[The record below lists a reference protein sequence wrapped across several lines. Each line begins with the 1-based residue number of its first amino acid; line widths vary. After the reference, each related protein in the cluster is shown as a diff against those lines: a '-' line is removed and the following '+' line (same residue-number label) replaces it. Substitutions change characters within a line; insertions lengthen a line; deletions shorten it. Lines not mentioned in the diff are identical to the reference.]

1 MSYTGR
7 MPTTLSAADLELA
20 HGVRMAVT
28 RLARRLRNQRSDL
41 SLTPSQLSVLASLD
55 KHGPITPGAL
65 AEHEQVQPPSMTRVL
80 AILEEKGLVLFTPHP
95 TDRRQKLVEVTPS
108 AHEMLV
114 ADRRAREEWLA
125 CRMAELT
132 PAEVAALRAA
142 TDVLE
147 KLNAP

>member
-1 MSYTGR
+1 

-28 RLARRLRNQRSDL
+28 RLARRLRNQRSDM

-55 KHGPITPGAL
+55 KHGPMTPGVL

-80 AILEEKGLVLFTPHP
+80 AILEEKGLIATSPHP
-95 TDRRQKLVEVTPS
+95 TDRRQKMVEVTGP
-108 AHEMLV
+108 AHAMLV

-142 TDVLE
+142 TPVLE
-147 KLNAP
+147 KLNLS

>member
-1 MSYTGR
+1 M
-7 MPTTLSAADLELA
+7 TTALSAADLELA

-28 RLARRLRNQRSDL
+28 RLARRLRGQRSDL
-41 SLTPSQLSVLASLD
+41 SLTPSQLSALAALD
-55 KHGPITPGAL
+55 KHGPVTPGAL

-80 AILEEKGLVLFTPHP
+80 AILEDKGLVLSTPHP
-95 TDRRQKLVEVTPS
+95 TDRRQKVVEVTPS
-108 AHEMLV
+108 AHAMLV

-125 CRMAELT
+125 CRMAELS

-142 TDVLE
+142 VGVLE

>member
-1 MSYTGR
+1 MT
-7 MPTTLSAADLELA
+7 TTLSAADLELA

-41 SLTPSQLSVLASLD
+41 SLTPSQLSALAALD
-55 KHGPITPGAL
+55 KHGPVTPGAL

-80 AILEEKGLVLFTPHP
+80 AILEEKGLVASRPHP
-95 TDRRQKLVEVTPS
+95 TDRRQKVVEVTSS
-108 AHEMLV
+108 AHAMLV

-125 CRMAELT
+125 LRMAELS

-142 TDVLE
+142 TEVLE